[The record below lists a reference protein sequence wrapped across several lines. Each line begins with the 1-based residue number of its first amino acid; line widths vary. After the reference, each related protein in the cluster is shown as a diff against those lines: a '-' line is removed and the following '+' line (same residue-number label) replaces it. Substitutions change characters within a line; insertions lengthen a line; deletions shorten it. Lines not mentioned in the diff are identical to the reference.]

1 MSNQG
6 VVYSELNLPK
16 YPRKQQ
22 SKSKVTQSSTSE
34 QEITYVELNFQ
45 NTSQKLPENDQDYH
59 WKGFPSPPEKLIAG
73 ILGILCFVLLV
84 AVVVTT
90 TVVVP
95 SIVTEEQNNSSLMR
109 HQKASNCGRC
119 PKEWLTY
126 YNSCYYISVEKE
138 TWNESLM
145 SCASKNST
153 LLYIDNEEELKFL
166 KFLSH
171 LSWIGVFR
179 NSSYHSWVFMTN
191 SPFKP
196 QITSSRDE
204 HKCAILSSSGLTS
217 SSCSSSNIYICKNKL

>member
-84 AVVVTT
+84 AVVL
-90 TVVVP
+90 
-95 SIVTEEQNNSSLMR
+95 ILLLDNSHNLSS
-109 HQKASNCGRC
+109 ASNCGRC